1 MMTKVEDVAK
11 AIAARD
17 LDEGDGFYDW
27 FALTEEVTDKYLAMA
42 RAAIEAMNV
51 DSAVRV
57 AVTTALKTYV
67 QLTGDP
73 DPAALQAAI
82 DAALSHEGK

>member
-42 RAAIEAMNV
+42 RAAIEAMR
-51 DSAVRV
+51 DPPEHLAK
-57 AVTTALKTYV
+57 AAEYIGLATYSESEII
-67 QLTGDP
+67 
-73 DPAALQAAI
+73 ACFNAI
-82 DAALSHEGK
+82 LDAALSHEGK

>member
-1 MMTKVEDVAK
+1 MMTKVEGVAK

-42 RAAIEAMNV
+42 RAAIDAMREPTEAMVNAGYDV
-51 DSAVRV
+51 GYS
-57 AVTTALKTYV
+57 
-67 QLTGDP
+67 P
-73 DPAALQAAI
+73 DPLPTDEVWRAMI